1 MVHAFECALTS
12 RKLLICKFRQYSLE
26 TKSSKYAAKPWY
38 WISLILLNASWHYGN
53 VECFCS
59 HRIELDIWA
68 DFIGIACTCLLFHVA
83 FHRNDN
89 NNKIEAGKCFICCFL
104 FLSFRLSKIFDEL
117 IFMIRNK
124 KKERRVL
131 YGVLW
136 MCNPYTCTVHSS
148 CIEYRFNWYYSVY
161 LFFPNGFLINICV
174 LNSHHLCIE
183 CELSKTKPCFDMRH
197 IFRGLQ
203 PINGYLGIRSMLQW
217 KRTISIRTPNVSTT
231 LRYVNIVDT
240 LASI

>member
-1 MVHAFECALTS
+1 MCADLKEIINMQISTIFAWNKVIEIRGQTVVLNFINSIKRFLTLWECWVFLFASNRIGYLS
-12 RKLLICKFRQYSLE
+12 RFHRYRMHMFVVSCCV
-26 TKSSKYAAKPWY
+26 SSEWQQQQNWSGKMLY
-38 WISLILLNASWHYGN
+38 
-53 VECFCS
+53 
-59 HRIELDIWA
+59 
-68 DFIGIACTCLLFHVA
+68 LLF
-83 FHRNDN
+83 F
-89 NNKIEAGKCFICCFL
+89 